1 MLDNVDNVD
10 NPAFNLKNKI
20 ELLKKQVTED
30 SKYDEKVSPIEP
42 YINDPDILEM
52 IKDSNIN
59 YPSKRCKIILI
70 LLWISIII
78 FIIIINR

>member
-1 MLDNVDNVD
+1 MLDNVD

-20 ELLKKQVTED
+20 ELLQKQVTED

-52 IKDSNIN
+52 IKNTNIN
-59 YPSKRCKIILI
+59 YPYTGCKIILV

>member
-1 MLDNVDNVD
+1 MLDNVD

-52 IKDSNIN
+52 KNDKTVI
-59 YPSKRCKIILI
+59 
-70 LLWISIII
+70 
-78 FIIIINR
+78 